1 MENSGLSHFGMY
13 LDQEV
18 FLLPED
24 KINLLSSLGNP
35 AAIEEELPIEEEPE
49 YPTLTYEGNFEKGVL
64 VVHLGEQLSQP
75 LTSLLLKILDAVGCS
90 LKDIALIGTTT
101 LETVPIQSIYDMDPN
116 KIIVFGSF
124 RHELMTVKPGD
135 YQIIQHGGV
144 EYLFADDI
152 KLIAED
158 QQLKRA
164 LWNELQVLFNI
175 KNK

>member
-1 MENSGLSHFGMY
+1 MEKSGLSHFGMY

-24 KINLLSSLGNP
+24 QKNLLS
-35 AAIEEELPIEEEPE
+35 AIEGQETVEELTTEEEPE
-49 YPTLTYEGNFEKGVL
+49 YPTLSYEGNFEKGVL

-75 LTSLLLKILDAVGCS
+75 LSSLLLKILDAVGCS
-90 LKDIALIGTTT
+90 LKDIALIGATA

-116 KIIVFGSF
+116 KIIVFGSL
-124 RHELMTVKPGD
+124 RHELMSVKPGN
-135 YQIIQHGGV
+135 YQIIQHGGI

-152 KLIAED
+152 KVIAED
-158 QQLKRA
+158 QQLKRE

-175 KNK
+175 KKK